1 MITHRPC
8 GACHALVPA
17 DTGCEHWRPRQ
28 ALSQT
33 VGARLKRERKQ
44 SGHQSGRQPDSRRA
58 SAAERAAQVEDFRA
72 ELQRAGYFR

>member
-44 SGHQSGRQPDSRRA
+44 SGGQSSGQPSRRA